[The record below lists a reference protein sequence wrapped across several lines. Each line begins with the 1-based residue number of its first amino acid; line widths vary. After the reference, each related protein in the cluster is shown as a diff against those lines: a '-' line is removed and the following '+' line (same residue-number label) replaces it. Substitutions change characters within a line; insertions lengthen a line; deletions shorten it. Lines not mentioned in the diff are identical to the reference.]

1 MMKGETVRHPRMLC
15 EQRAL
20 IPPCTPQLGR
30 RLCAKE
36 RKERKDRSMERA
48 QGLVLFRNRAPMQKA
63 KSFHQVPW
71 ENWHLK
77 RSTAFEF
84 SRESNHNIVLGMPE
98 GCRGVDVKDLLK
110 FTFLSNVSPGERIR
124 LEQSFLQSLTPH
136 TKYSMHM
143 LPRRVPTITLFTHHG
158 QGN

>member
-1 MMKGETVRHPRMLC
+1 MMKGETVRHPHMLC

-20 IPPCTPQLGR
+20 TPPSTPPARTSPVSKREKREKR
-30 RLCAKE
+30 REHGEGTGAGPVSKQSPHAE
-36 RKERKDRSMERA
+36 GE
-48 QGLVLFRNRAPMQKA
+48 
-63 KSFHQVPW
+63 SFHQVPW

-84 SRESNHNIVLGMPE
+84 SQESNHNIVLGMPE
-98 GCRGVDVKDLLK
+98 GYRDLDVKDLLK

-136 TKYSMHM
+136 TKYSVHM